1 MFKYDDSMAED
12 DGDIESGKKSGVS
25 GELGRDGKPRAADD
39 EDDPDSP
46 MKMVRRLKL
55 ICSYMQRYSALI
67 FLVVDFSSVFVVCC
81 GSESH

>member
-39 EDDPDSP
+39 EEDPDSP
-46 MKMVRRLKL
+46 MKMVR
-55 ICSYMQRYSALI
+55 
-67 FLVVDFSSVFVVCC
+67 
-81 GSESH
+81 